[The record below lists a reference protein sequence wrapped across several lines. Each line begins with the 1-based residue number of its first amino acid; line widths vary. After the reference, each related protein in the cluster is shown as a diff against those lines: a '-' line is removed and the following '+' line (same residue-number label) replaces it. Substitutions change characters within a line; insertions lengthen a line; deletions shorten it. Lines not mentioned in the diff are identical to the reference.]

1 MIDAPAPVGMV
12 ADLFEPEPATWGLR
26 GDPYLWRSM
35 RTMLAKQVLP
45 TAERDLVEILRS
57 SFRWLTGNDLQDT
70 STDRIYREELAR
82 GGMTSGQVDL
92 EVWRNVLVPLLVER
106 WRIVGGMSGGPRG
119 DAAGP
124 VASAGPASA
133 GQAGPVG
140 SVASAVTQ
148 GPASHSSR

>member
-1 MIDAPAPVGMV
+1 MIDAPAPVGTI

-35 RTMLAKQVLP
+35 RTMLAKRVLP

-92 EVWRNVLVPLLVER
+92 EIWRNVLIPMLVER
-106 WRIVGGMSGGPRG
+106 WRIVGGTGG
-119 DAAGP
+119 AAGP
-124 VASAGPASA
+124 VGPVGS
-133 GQAGPVG
+133 AGPVG
-140 SVASAVTQ
+140 PAVTQ
-148 GPASHSSR
+148 GPTSQSSR

>member
-92 EVWRNVLVPLLVER
+92 EVWRNVLVPMLVER
-106 WRIVGGMSGGPRG
+106 WRIV
-119 DAAGP
+119 A
-124 VASAGPASA
+124 
-133 GQAGPVG
+133 QAGPP
-140 SVASAVTQ
+140 ARSAR
-148 GPASHSSR
+148 P